1 MGTVSTKERVKQYLN
16 ANKGKKITLSEL
28 AAETSVS
35 FSKLKRLAKQFERAG
50 RLKFVGANGSGDMY
64 EIT

>member
-1 MGTVSTKERVKQYLN
+1 MKQYLD
-16 ANKGKKITLSEL
+16 ANRGKKITLSEL
-28 AAETSVS
+28 AAETNMS

>member
-1 MGTVSTKERVKQYLN
+1 MGTLSTKERMKQYLD
-16 ANKGKKITLSEL
+16 ANRGKKITLSEL
-28 AAETSVS
+28 AAETNMS